1 MQTQGA
7 TYICA
12 TQLRMAKWFSCCI
25 SQTKQYQGVLVR
37 QMSSGALKMGYT
49 KAVTKI
55 IHILKNTSEPMN
67 SGFEPYTSGGSVDNS
82 ESSDDSSSETSNDS
96 D

>member
-1 MQTQGA
+1 
-7 TYICA
+7 
-12 TQLRMAKWFSCCI
+12 MAKWFSCCI

-55 IHILKNTSEPMN
+55 IHILKNTSRQPGN
-67 SGFEPYTSGGSVDNS
+67 KYTPSSARLGGPSC
-82 ESSDDSSSETSNDS
+82 TI
-96 D
+96 